1 MILKMDLPGN
11 EYDIV
16 IERGAISCADKYMD
30 LQRKV
35 LIVTDSGV
43 PREYSNA
50 VAACC
55 KYPIP
60 VAVPEG
66 EATKDWKYVSMLCK
80 LMLDAGFTRDDCVVA
95 VGGGVCGDLSGFAAS
110 IYMRGIDFYNIPTTV
125 LSQVDSSIGGKVAV
139 DFFGVKN
146 IIGSFHQPRCVIV
159 DPDTL
164 KTLDKRQI
172 SNGLAEALKMSLT
185 SDAELFRIFEEG
197 RAEEEIDT
205 VIERSLK
212 IKKYVVE
219 QDEKESGLRKIL
231 NFGHTL
237 GHGIEACEGLSG
249 LYHGECVAL
258 GMIPMCSETVRP
270 RLMGALEYL
279 SLPTKFD
286 FDLECALEAAS
297 HDKKCSGGDISV
309 IYVEEVGSCEIRKMP
324 IDDWKNEIRKS
335 LKV

>member
-270 RLMGALEYL
+270 RLVGALEYL

>member
-16 IERGAISCADKYMD
+16 IKRGAIKNADKYMNLD
-30 LQRKV
+30 RKV

-43 PREYSNA
+43 PKEYSA
-50 VAACC
+50 SVAACC
-55 KYPIP
+55 MHPIP
-60 VAVPEG
+60 VTVPEG
-66 EATKDWKYVSMLCK
+66 EATKAWEFVSMLCK
-80 LMLDAGFTRDDCVVA
+80 LMLDAGFTRSDCVVA
-95 VGGGVCGDLSGFAAS
+95 VGGGVVGDLTGFAAS

-125 LSQVDSSIGGKVAV
+125 LSQVDSSIGGKVAI

-146 IIGSFHQPRCVIV
+146 IIGSFHQPKCVIV

-237 GHGIEACEGLSG
+237 GHGIEACEGL
-249 LYHGECVAL
+249 YHGECVAL
-258 GMIPMCSETVRP
+258 GMIPMCSETVRQ
-270 RLMGALEYL
+270 RLIGALEYL
-279 SLPTKFD
+279 SLPTRFD
-286 FDLECALEAAS
+286 FDLERALDAAS

-309 IYVEEVGSCEIRKMP
+309 IYVESVGSCEIRKMP

-335 LKV
+335 LKG

>member
-16 IERGAISCADKYMD
+16 IERGAIKNADKYMNLD
-30 LQRKV
+30 RKV

-43 PREYSNA
+43 PKEFSA
-50 VAACC
+50 SVAACC
-55 KYPIP
+55 MHPIP
-60 VAVPEG
+60 VTVPEG
-66 EATKDWKYVSMLCK
+66 EATKAWEFVSMLCK
-80 LMLDAGFTRDDCVVA
+80 LMLDAGFTRSDCVVA
-95 VGGGVCGDLSGFAAS
+95 VGGGVVGDLTGFAAS

-125 LSQVDSSIGGKVAV
+125 LSQVDSSIGGKVAI

-146 IIGSFHQPRCVIV
+146 IIGSFHQPKCVIV

-197 RAEEEIDT
+197 IAEEEIDT

-237 GHGIEACEGLSG
+237 GHGIEACEGL
-249 LYHGECVAL
+249 YHGECVAL
-258 GMIPMCSETVRP
+258 GMIPMCSQDVRQ
-270 RLMGALEYL
+270 RLIGALEYL
-279 SLPTKFD
+279 SLPTRLD
-286 FDLECALEAAS
+286 FDLERALDAAS

-309 IYVEEVGSCEIRKMP
+309 IYVESVGSCEIRKMP

-335 LKV
+335 LKG